1 MKTCSKCLAV
11 KDSESFYKSNKS
23 WCKSCS
29 NKASAEWRASNPEKK
44 SAISKTYHIKSKYN
58 LTNEE
63 YCAMIEAG
71 CEVCGSNE
79 GLCIDHDHACC
90 PGQKTCGKCIRG
102 ILCNDCNIAE
112 GRLKSDK
119 ELVKALL
126 RYLEK
131 ERHD

>member
-1 MKTCSKCLAV
+1 
-11 KDSESFYKSNKS
+11 
-23 WCKSCS
+23 
-29 NKASAEWRASNPEKK
+29 
-44 SAISKTYHIKSKYN
+44 
-58 LTNEE
+58 
-63 YCAMIEAG
+63 MIAGG
-71 CEVCGSNE
+71 CEVCGSTND
-79 GLCIDHDHACC
+79 LCIDHDHSCC

-131 ERHD
+131 EKHD